1 MCLAFPATIIK
12 LDGPNA
18 VVEFYNVKRDIR
30 VDLIEDC
37 QIGDHVL
44 VHAGFA
50 INKLDE
56 EGARETM
63 ETWTELIEIME
74 KEENR
79 SENDQSPE

>member
-1 MCLAFPATIIK
+1 MCLAFPAKIVE
-12 LDGPNA
+12 LNGSNA
-18 VVEFYNVKRDIR
+18 VVEFHNVKRAIR
-30 VDLIEDC
+30 VDLLTDC

-74 KEENR
+74 KEENLPDGPQS
-79 SENDQSPE
+79 SE

>member
-12 LDGPNA
+12 LDGKDA
-18 VVEFYNVKRDIR
+18 VVEFHNVKRDIR
-30 VDLIEDC
+30 VDLIGEC

-56 EGARETM
+56 EAARETM
-63 ETWTELIEIME
+63 ETWTELIEVME
-74 KEENR
+74 KEDKKKE
-79 SENDQSPE
+79 SDQSSE

>member
-18 VVEFYNVKRDIR
+18 TVEFHNVKRDIR
-30 VDLIEDC
+30 VDLIGDC

-74 KEENR
+74 KEDKK

>member
-12 LDGPNA
+12 LDGANA
-18 VVEFYNVKRDIR
+18 TVEFHNVKRDIR
-30 VDLIEDC
+30 VDLIEEC
-37 QIGDHVL
+37 KIGDHVL

-74 KEENR
+74 KEDKKKE
-79 SENDQSPE
+79 SDQSSE